1 MGVHKVKIQ
10 FSLDILK
17 FDQSLLCAQWAI
29 FFFRF
34 RDGGGG
40 AKKSSENDQLTGQFQ
55 RLFFQIFLK
64 ISKKT
69 NSITSSVNQQSV

>member
-40 AKKSSENDQLTGQFQ
+40 GGEKKL
-55 RLFFQIFLK
+55 
-64 ISKKT
+64 
-69 NSITSSVNQQSV
+69 

>member
-17 FDQSLLCAQWAI
+17 SDQSLLCAQWAI

-34 RDGGGG
+34 RDVGGGG
-40 AKKSSENDQLTGQFQ
+40 GRKKSSENDQLTGQFQ
-55 RLFFQIFLK
+55 RLFF
-64 ISKKT
+64 
-69 NSITSSVNQQSV
+69 SVF